1 MPSVPMRRRR
11 AFSRWGAACGALLAA
26 VCGAQAAPVPAALA
40 ASAPADEVRDPVVNS
55 NLDAP
60 LFYQLLVGEMQ
71 LRTGQAGAAYQVMLD
86 AARRTQDEALFRRT
100 VEIALQARAGDQALA
115 ATTAWRGALPNSTE
129 AMRYQAQLL
138 IALNRPSEAMDP
150 LAALLQATPPAE
162 RSALISSLPRFLQ
175 RNSDAKLVATSVEKL
190 LQPHLGAPE
199 TRTASRVALGR
210 LWFAA
215 EDSARAAEL
224 LARAQQDDPAAPG
237 PALLALE
244 MMRSRPGSEQVVLD
258 YLKQPRAEPMVRL
271 NYARVLTSTQ
281 RYADA
286 VAQLQ
291 QLTRDQPDLA
301 PAWLTLGALQLE
313 LRHPQEAEAALKRF
327 VELTQAGAASGAAA
341 LTQDDEDA
349 DDDAA
354 PTAAPDRGLIQAW
367 LLLAQAAEMRGDY
380 AAADA
385 WLNKVDSP
393 QRALEVQTRRAEMLA
408 RQGKLREARAL
419 VQKVPERT
427 PEDARAKLLAE
438 AQVLREVKR
447 WREASE
453 VLARANQR
461 FANDPDL
468 LYEQAMIEEK
478 LDRIDDME
486 RLLRQVI
493 ELKPD
498 HHHAYNALGYS
509 LADRNKRLPEAKA
522 LIEKALQLSPGE
534 PFITDSLGWVEYRL
548 GNRKAALE
556 HLRKA
561 YSARP
566 DTEIA
571 AHLGEVLW
579 VDGQRDEA
587 RKVLRE
593 AQRRDAKN
601 EVLTEVLARL
611 KVDL

>member
-1 MPSVPMRRRR
+1 MPVFPLRGV
-11 AFSRWGAACGALLAA
+11 FRWGALYGALLGASLAA
-26 VCGAQAAPVPAALA
+26 YAAPAPATA
-40 ASAPADEVRDPVVNS
+40 ASAPAPEVQEPVVNS

-60 LFYQLLVGEMQ
+60 LFYQLLLGELE
-71 LRTGQAGAAYQVMLD
+71 LRTGQAGTAYQVMLD
-86 AARRTQDEALFRRT
+86 AARRTHDEALFRRA

-115 ATTAWRGALPNSTE
+115 ATTAWRGAVPASTE

-138 IALNRPSEAMDP
+138 IALNRTAEAMEP
-150 LAALLQATPPAE
+150 LGALLKATPAGD
-162 RSALISSLPRFLQ
+162 RSGLISSLPRFLQ
-175 RNSDAKLVATSVEKL
+175 RSSDPKLAATSVEKL
-190 LQPHLGAPE
+190 LQPYLEAKE
-199 TRTASRVALGR
+199 TGTASRVALGR
-210 LWFAA
+210 LWYAA
-215 EDSARAAEL
+215 EDTARATAL
-224 LARAQQDDPAAPG
+224 LTRAQKEDPAAPG

-244 MMRSRPGSEQVVLD
+244 MMRTTPVVENVVLD
-258 YLKQPRAEPMVRL
+258 YLKQPKPEPMVRL
-271 NYARVLTSTQ
+271 SYARVLTGAQ
-281 RYADA
+281 RYPDA
-286 VAQLQ
+286 VVQLE
-291 QLTRDQPDLA
+291 QLTRDKPDLA

-313 LRHPQEAEAALKRF
+313 LRHPQEAETALKRF
-327 VELTQAGAASGAAA
+327 VELAQAGAPTGSAAV
-341 LTQDDEDA
+341 TVSTDG
-349 DDDAA
+349 DDDDDDTA
-354 PTAAPDRGLIQAW
+354 PTAGADRGLVQAW

-380 AAADA
+380 KAAEA
-385 WLNKVDSP
+385 WLAKVDSP

-427 PEDARAKLLAE
+427 PDDARAKLLAE
-438 AQVLREVKR
+438 AQVLREVKH
-447 WREASE
+447 WREAEE
-453 VLARANQR
+453 VLAQANKR
-461 FANDPDL
+461 FPDEPDL
-468 LYEQAMIEEK
+468 LYEQAMIDEK
-478 LDRIDDME
+478 LNRIDEME
-486 RLLRQVI
+486 RLLRRVI

-509 LADRNKRLPEAKA
+509 LADRGQRLPEAKA

-534 PFITDSLGWVEYRL
+534 PFITDSMGWVEYRM

-556 HLRKA
+556 YLRKA

-587 RKVLRE
+587 RKVLRD

-601 EVLTEVLARL
+601 EVLAEVLARL